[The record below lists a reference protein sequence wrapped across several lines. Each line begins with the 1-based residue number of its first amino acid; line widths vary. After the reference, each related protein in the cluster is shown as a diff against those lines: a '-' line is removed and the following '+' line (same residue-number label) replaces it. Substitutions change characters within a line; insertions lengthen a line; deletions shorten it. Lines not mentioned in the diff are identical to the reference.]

1 MEVKMESLKTYGV
14 KNPEF
19 KKSRVKNMKGR
30 EKEGLEMA
38 RRNRDE

>member
-19 KKSRVKNMKGR
+19 KKSRVKNMKG
-30 EKEGLEMA
+30 LEMA